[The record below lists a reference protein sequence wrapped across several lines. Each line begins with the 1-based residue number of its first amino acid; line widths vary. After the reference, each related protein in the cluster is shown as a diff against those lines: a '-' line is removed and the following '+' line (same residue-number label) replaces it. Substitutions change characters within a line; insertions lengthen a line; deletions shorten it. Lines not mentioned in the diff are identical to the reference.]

1 MGRAVPVAVDVVEVV
16 ELRVTLGRTTSMPSL
31 DISQRAARSTFL
43 HAEVN
48 NTLEPHPVRGATTAC
63 PPEAESHSYGF
74 TRHDVVTLRRTR
86 QCMDQAV
93 HVPDQVPA
101 THTTK
106 ETQPAIIHTP
116 PTGASFPISRSP
128 VSA

>member
-1 MGRAVPVAVDVVEVV
+1 MSADEAAPYVPPYAPLITGGE
-16 ELRVTLGRTTSMPSL
+16 
-31 DISQRAARSTFL
+31 A
-43 HAEVN
+43 N
-48 NTLEPHPVRGATTAC
+48 NTLEPHPVRGATTVC

-93 HVPDQVPA
+93 HVPDQVPG